1 MHPLL
6 DGLFPD
12 CARLVIA
19 PDAQTIDEST
29 LPFEEADAIKA
40 AVPSRRR
47 EFALGRWC
55 AREALAA
62 LGVSPQP
69 IPVGFQRRPIWPAGV
84 VGSITHCTGFVAAVV
99 APSTELRAIGF
110 DAELAIPLDA
120 DLVSMI
126 CTAQDVA
133 WIQRAPQPPAS
144 GWPKLFFS
152 AKESVHKCISPL
164 FGRTLD
170 FLDVRLHVD
179 SPGSTFTVE
188 SANAAETS
196 GIDLGALEGRFAIAD
211 GRVFTSV
218 IVRA

>member
-6 DGLFPD
+6 AGLFPD
-12 CARLVIA
+12 CARLVVA
-19 PDAQTIDEST
+19 ADTQAIDEAT
-29 LPFEEADAIKA
+29 LPPVEATAILA

-84 VGSITHCTGFVAAVV
+84 VGSITHCRGFVAAVV
-99 APSTELRAIGF
+99 APSSELRAIGF
-110 DAELAIPLDA
+110 DAEPAVPLDA
-120 DLVSMI
+120 DLVPMI
-126 CTAQDVA
+126 FTAQDVA
-133 WIQRAPQPPAS
+133 WISRDPQPPAP

-179 SPGSTFTVE
+179 ARGSTFTVE
-188 SANAAETS
+188 SANTHETA
-196 GIDLGALEGRFAIAD
+196 GIDLGALEGRFTIAD